1 MMAYTDKFQPADELI
16 SEINTLKSHIS
27 PVALPKFTGAISV
40 SAVTSYE
47 LAIKEIFIDYA
58 SNKHHLFGSF
68 IQNYLSRL
76 NGRIEISDLKKE
88 IKKFD
93 NTLAINFETKIREVE
108 LVEPSVRSCYQ
119 NLIQGRHSYVHA
131 NRINLSYDECI
142 QDYELGKKIID
153 ALHVVMV

>member
-1 MMAYTDKFQPADELI
+1 MAYTDKFQPTDELI
-16 SEINTLKSHIS
+16 NEINTLKPHIS
-27 PVALPKFTGAISV
+27 SIALPKFTGAISV

-47 LAIKEIFIDYA
+47 LAIKDILIDYA
-58 SNKHHLFGSF
+58 SSKHHLFGGF

-76 NGRIEISDLKKE
+76 NGKINIPDLKNE

-93 NTLAINFETKIREVE
+93 NILATNLETEITAVE
-108 LVEPSVRSCYQ
+108 KDEPSVRSCYQ

-131 NRINLSYDECI
+131 NQITLSYDECI

-153 ALHVVMV
+153 ALHKVMV

>member
-1 MMAYTDKFQPADELI
+1 MAYTDKFQPTDELI
-16 SEINTLKSHIS
+16 NEINTLKSHIS
-27 PVALPKFTGAISV
+27 QVALSKFAGAISV

-47 LAIKEIFIDYA
+47 LAIKEILIDYA
-58 SNKHHLFGSF
+58 SNKHNSFGIF

-76 NGRIEISDLKKE
+76 NGRIQISYIKDE

-93 NTLAINFETKIREVE
+93 NTLAEKFEAKIGDVE
-108 LVEPSVRSCYQ
+108 KVEPSVRSCYQ

-131 NRINLSYDECI
+131 NQINLSYDECI

-153 ALHVVMV
+153 ALHKVMV